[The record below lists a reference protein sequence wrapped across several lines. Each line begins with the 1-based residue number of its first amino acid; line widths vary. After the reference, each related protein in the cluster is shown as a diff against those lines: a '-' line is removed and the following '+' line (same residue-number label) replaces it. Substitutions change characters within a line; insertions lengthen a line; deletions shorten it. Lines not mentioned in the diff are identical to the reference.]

1 MENCL
6 LTDDFK
12 KRMRERR
19 LELGA
24 TLREVAKYLGVE
36 SATYWYW
43 ENGETRKCANV
54 WHSRLKHF
62 VEADIEQLR
71 QEIQCG
77 KMNNNEFYMLDGCL
91 QVVTQV
97 CNMVC
102 ENQDVINEY
111 AKNVEGILVDA
122 FTKHLAA
129 IDGSSE
135 P

>member
-1 MENCL
+1 MEGCL

-24 TLREVAKYLGVE
+24 TLREVAKYLDVE
-36 SATYWYW
+36 IATYWYW
-43 ENGETRKCANV
+43 ENGETRKCSNV
-54 WHSRLKHF
+54 WHDRLTHF
-62 VEADIEQLR
+62 VETDIEQLR

-77 KMNNNEFYMLDGCL
+77 KMNNNEVYMLDGCL
-91 QVVTQV
+91 HVVTQV

-122 FTKHLAA
+122 FTEHLAA
-129 IDGSSE
+129 IDSSSE